1 MQVDLRRRGLQSFDP
16 AEFAHTDEHLH
27 LLLQVRQLDLSH
39 NSLHAIRGLEGL
51 THLTVLNISH
61 NGLRSLGGGL
71 PLTLQELDASH
82 NNLASL
88 QNAALL
94 PLQSLTSLN
103 VSFND
108 LEDLRGV
115 PNVTAQLT
123 YLDVRCN
130 RLSSLIGIEHCG
142 QLRTLHAESNLLR
155 EVADV
160 ASLKCLSLLS
170 AVFLSGNPLL
180 LRKRLLTQLHLLLPS
195 SVEQNDLPTTA
206 PPSSVRSSTAAPP
219 SLPDTSSVGSLD
231 YSTMASISE
240 YREEGRCGSGHNA
253 RPASA
258 NQGTAPSMLDT
269 TGIHDSSATL
279 ERRAPRH
286 AHSSSSPRT
295 HHRLPHRGTSNSARP
310 LCLSA
315 AAPPTTTASVASTGV
330 VGGASDSLACPR
342 RALPHEHRL
351 TETPGSPSM
360 SSSPD
365 RTHASWSPGPLHSS
379 NGRGS
384 LTASLFPGSASSPH
398 QQGAVGAAP
407 QVTRYGE
414 RHSSEL
420 VRDDLEEQLAR
431 VTAER
436 DDYRREVVAL
446 RRELRELRRTFA
458 RQCSQ
463 ERAEDPEE
471 LTQAS
476 VRSAAAAAA
485 PGHGEGDSSGA
496 HRKSRHPQ
504 QEQQQQQKRS
514 PSVRI
519 LAVEMSAHSSLCS
532 QDGESDTPGPPNN
545 NRRNAPQNS
554 AAMSNSAGTSKMDR
568 REIAALFMTKLQQ
581 SSSSVT

>member
-16 AEFAHTDEHLH
+16 AEFANTDEHLH

-39 NSLHAIRGLEGL
+39 NSLYTIRGLEGL
-51 THLTVLNISH
+51 THLTVLNVSH

-71 PLTLQELDASH
+71 PLTLRELDASH

-130 RLSSLIGIEHCG
+130 RLGSLIGIEHCG
-142 QLRTLHAESNLLR
+142 QLRTLHAEGNLLR
-155 EVADV
+155 ELADV
-160 ASLKCLSLLS
+160 ASLKSLSLLS

-195 SVEQNDLPTTA
+195 SVEQDDLPTTA

-219 SLPDTSSVGSLD
+219 SVADTSSVGSLD
-231 YSTMASISE
+231 HSTMASVGE
-240 YREEGRCGSGHNA
+240 NRKEGRCGSGQNS
-253 RPASA
+253 RPVSA
-258 NQGTAPSMLDT
+258 HQGTVLSMRDT
-269 TGIHDSSATL
+269 TGMRDSSETL
-279 ERRAPRH
+279 ERTAPRH
-286 AHSSSSPRT
+286 DHPSSPRS
-295 HHRLPHRGTSNSARP
+295 HHRLPHRGTSDSARP
-310 LCLSA
+310 SYLSA
-315 AAPPTTTASVASTGV
+315 AAPTTTTASAASTGV
-330 VGGASDSLACPR
+330 VGGSSDSLACPR

-351 TETPGSPSM
+351 TETPGSASL

-365 RTHASWSPGPLHSS
+365 RTHVSWSPGPLHSS

-384 LTASLFPGSASSPH
+384 LTTSLFPGAASSPH
-398 QQGAVGAAP
+398 QYGAVVAAP
-407 QVTRYGE
+407 QATRYGE
-414 RHSSEL
+414 SHSSQL
-420 VRDDLEEQLAR
+420 VRDDLEEQLVR

-446 RRELRELRRTFA
+446 RRELQELRLKFA

-463 ERAEDPEE
+463 ERAEDREG
-471 LTQAS
+471 LAQAS
-476 VRSAAAAAA
+476 LRSAAAA
-485 PGHGEGDSSGA
+485 PGHGEGDSRGA
-496 HRKSRHPQ
+496 HRMPRHPQ
-504 QEQQQQQKRS
+504 QQQQQQRS

-532 QDGESDTPGPPNN
+532 QDGESDTPDASSNDL
-545 NRRNAPQNS
+545 RSAPQNS
-554 AAMSNSAGTSKMDR
+554 AAMSNSVGTSKMDR

-581 SSSSVT
+581 SSSSSK